1 MPLKYLK
8 KANKFIFC
16 NVIIS
21 FMMTTFKVA
30 CNDDEVVVMHSGLE
44 GYIKSICSSVACL
57 FVCAD
62 DFKVSQTGRNLPIC
76 QLGFSS
82 KIELPKAGSA
92 QLSLENFSLS
102 LSLID
107 TI

>member
-8 KANKFIFC
+8 KANKNNFC

-44 GYIKSICSSVACL
+44 GYITSICSSVDCL

-62 DFKVSQTGRNLPIC
+62 DFKVSQKGNNLLIC
-76 QLGFSS
+76 QLGFS
-82 KIELPKAGSA
+82 
-92 QLSLENFSLS
+92 
-102 LSLID
+102 
-107 TI
+107 

>member
-1 MPLKYLK
+1 
-8 KANKFIFC
+8 
-16 NVIIS
+16 
-21 FMMTTFKVA
+21 MMTTFKVA
-30 CNDDEVVVMHSGLE
+30 CNDDEVVVMHSSLE

-57 FVCAD
+57 FVCTD

-102 LSLID
+102 LSIID